1 MPERAAQGTE
11 FLFLLLAIAAAELQ
25 WQKHQLETSEFFKR
39 LKLLRNAA
47 AHYSSHCH
55 WLI

>member
-25 WQKHQLETSEFFKR
+25 WQKHQLETSEF
-39 LKLLRNAA
+39 LKG
-47 AHYSSHCH
+47 
-55 WLI
+55 